1 MRKRQAVLLLL
12 CIVLLLSGLGLLL
25 YPSVNAWLEKRK
37 IGQDVEVFRNTVTA
51 LQQSGGKAV
60 SATATMEES
69 APPYAELLEAMEAY
83 NESIFADKQD
93 GLCDPWSYQ
102 APVFDLAEY
111 GIEDGIVGILSIPKM
126 DLELPIYLGATA
138 EHLAG
143 GAAQL
148 SQTSM
153 PIGGN
158 NTNCVLAGHRG
169 WYGALFFRHIELL
182 EIGDEIMITNL
193 WETLTYT
200 VSEIKVIEP
209 NEIDEILIQPGR
221 DLVTLL
227 TCHPYGSG
235 GRYRYVVYCEYTAC
249 GLGVL

>member
-126 DLELPIYLGATA
+126 DLELPIYLGATT

-200 VSEIKVIEP
+200 VSEIRVIEP
-209 NEIDEILIQPGR
+209 SDIASVLIQPGR
-221 DLVTLL
+221 DLMTLL

-235 GRYRYVVYCEYTAC
+235 GRYRYLVFCERTN
-249 GLGVL
+249 

>member
-1 MRKRQAVLLLL
+1 M
-12 CIVLLLSGLGLLL
+12 
-25 YPSVNAWLEKRK
+25 
-37 IGQDVEVFRNTVTA
+37 
-51 LQQSGGKAV
+51 
-60 SATATMEES
+60 
-69 APPYAELLEAMEAY
+69 
-83 NESIFADKQD
+83 
-93 GLCDPWSYQ
+93 
-102 APVFDLAEY
+102 FDLAEY

-126 DLELPIYLGATA
+126 DLELPIYLGSTA
-138 EHLAG
+138 KHLAS

-153 PIGGN
+153 PIGGE

-182 EIGDEIMITNL
+182 EVGDEIEITNP

-235 GRYRYVVYCEYTAC
+235 GQYRYVVYCEYTAC

>member
-1 MRKRQAVLLLL
+1 MNRKRIILSFL
-12 CIVLLLSGLGLLL
+12 CATLLLSGLGLLF
-25 YPSVNAWLEKRK
+25 YPSVNAWLEEGR
-37 IGQDVEVFRNTVTA
+37 IHQSVEVFRNSVDIAQQPTLPDTSVTEPI
-51 LQQSGGKAV
+51 
-60 SATATMEES
+60 EEPVIS
-69 APPYAELLEAMEAY
+69 YPELLQAMREY
-83 NESIFADKQD
+83 NKSIFVSDQSD
-93 GLCDPWSYQ
+93 LCDPWSYQ

-153 PIGGN
+153 PIGGS

-182 EIGDEIMITNL
+182 EVGDEVTITNL
-193 WETLTYT
+193 WETLTYQ
-200 VSEIKVIEP
+200 VVEIKVIEP
-209 NEIDEILIQPGR
+209 NEIAEILIQPGR

-235 GRYRYVVYCEYTAC
+235 GTCPGTF
-249 GLGVL
+249 

>member
-1 MRKRQAVLLLL
+1 MNKKRIIL
-12 CIVLLLSGLGLLL
+12 CFLCAALLLSGLGLLL
-25 YPSVNAWLEKRK
+25 YPSVNAWLERK
-37 IGQDVEVFRNTVTA
+37 KTERRVDSIREAVADQIPQPVLSMTPAIDSVEET
-51 LQQSGGKAV
+51 L
-60 SATATMEES
+60 
-69 APPYAELLEAMEAY
+69 PYPELLEAMEAY

-153 PIGGN
+153 PIGGE

-182 EIGDEIMITNL
+182 EIGDEIIITNL
-193 WETLTYT
+193 WETLNYT

-209 NEIDEILIQPGR
+209 NEIDEILIQPGH

-235 GRYRYVVYCEYTAC
+235 GQYRYVVYCEYTAC

>member
-182 EIGDEIMITNL
+182 EIGVEIMITNL

-200 VSEIKVIEP
+200 VSEIRVIEP
-209 NEIDEILIQPGR
+209 SDIASVLIQPGR
-221 DLVTLL
+221 DLMTLL

-235 GRYRYVVYCEYTAC
+235 GRYRYLVFCERTN
-249 GLGVL
+249 

>member
-1 MRKRQAVLLLL
+1 MNRKRIILGFL
-12 CIVLLLSGLGLLL
+12 CAALLLSGLGLLF
-25 YPSVNAWLEKRK
+25 YPSVNAWLEQKKTKQRV
-37 IGQDVEVFRNTVTA
+37 DSFR
-51 LQQSGGKAV
+51 KAV
-60 SATATMEES
+60 ADQIPQSILSMTPAIDSVEETLTY
-69 APPYAELLEAMEAY
+69 PELLEAMEAY
-83 NESIFADKQD
+83 NESIFADKQA

-102 APVFDLAEY
+102 APVLDLAEY

-138 EHLAG
+138 EHLASG
-143 GAAQL
+143 VAQL

-153 PIGGN
+153 PIGDS

-235 GRYRYVVYCEYTAC
+235 GRYRYVVYCERASYF
-249 GLGVL
+249 

>member
-126 DLELPIYLGATA
+126 DLELPIYLGATT

-153 PIGGN
+153 PIGSE

-200 VSEIKVIEP
+200 VSEIRVIEP
-209 NEIDEILIQPGR
+209 SDIASVLIQPGR
-221 DLVTLL
+221 DLMTLL

-235 GRYRYVVYCEYTAC
+235 GRYRYLVFCERTN
-249 GLGVL
+249 

>member
-1 MRKRQAVLLLL
+1 MNRKRIILRFL
-12 CIVLLLSGLGLLL
+12 CVALLLSGLGLLF

-37 IGQDVEVFRNTVTA
+37 IGQHVEAFRNTVAA

-83 NESIFADKQD
+83 NESIFEDKQD

-138 EHLAG
+138 EHLAS

-235 GRYRYVVYCEYTAC
+235 GRYRYVVYCEYTA
-249 GLGVL
+249 

>member
-1 MRKRQAVLLLL
+1 MRKRHTVLLLL

-25 YPSVNAWLEKRK
+25 YPSVNAWLEAGR
-37 IGQDVEVFRNTVTA
+37 IHQSVEGFRDAVETAQQPTLPDTSVT
-51 LQQSGGKAV
+51 KP
-60 SATATMEES
+60 TEEP
-69 APPYAELLEAMEAY
+69 AIPYPELLQAMQEC
-83 NESIFADKQD
+83 NKSIFVNDQTD
-93 GLCDPWSYQ
+93 LCDPWAYQ

-111 GIEDGIVGILSIPKM
+111 GIADGVVGILSIPKM

-138 EHLAG
+138 EHLAS

-153 PIGGN
+153 PIGGTN
-158 NTNCVLAGHRG
+158 ANCVLAGHRG

-182 EIGDEIMITNL
+182 EIGDEITITNL

-200 VSEIKVIEP
+200 VSEIQVIEP
-209 NEIDEILIQPGR
+209 NEIAKILIQPGR

-235 GRYRYVVYCEYTAC
+235 GRYRYVVYCERKP
-249 GLGVL
+249 

>member
-1 MRKRQAVLLLL
+1 MNRKRIILRFL
-12 CIVLLLSGLGLLL
+12 CAALLLSGLGLLL
-25 YPSVNAWLEKRK
+25 YPSVNAWLERK
-37 IGQDVEVFRNTVTA
+37 KTERRVDSFREAVADQIPQPVLSMTPAIDSVEET
-51 LQQSGGKAV
+51 L
-60 SATATMEES
+60 
-69 APPYAELLEAMEAY
+69 PYPELLEAMEAY

-138 EHLAG
+138 VHLAG

-153 PIGGN
+153 PIGGE

-193 WETLTYT
+193 WETLNYT

-209 NEIDEILIQPGR
+209 NEIDEILIQPGH

-235 GRYRYVVYCEYTAC
+235 GQYRYVVYCEYTAC